1 MTRIPPEILLQ
12 GDREYVESWS
22 QRNEFHSAVNRI
34 GQNVIQ
40 PGDTLDESLFKDNGF
55 YLLAGEHVGFE
66 WSASGNRIVAAP
78 GAQITRLVT
87 FNSEAHVQ
95 GVDFIATEGSNNTDY
110 LCKINSLG
118 DVTFVNC
125 RFYKEQFMEP
135 TFIEI
140 VSGGKARFV
149 GCWFGGLIDAAGDVI
164 NNAGPAGNVGVLAAN
179 KTTNVIGAATGI
191 FITT

>member
-1 MTRIPPEILLQ
+1 MTRIPLEILLQ
-12 GDREYVESWS
+12 GDRAYVESWS

-34 GQNVIQ
+34 GQNVVQ
-40 PGDTLDESLFKDNGF
+40 PGDTLDETLLKDNGF

-66 WSASGNRIVAAP
+66 WSAPGNRIVAAP

-87 FNSEAHVQ
+87 FDSEAHIE

-110 LCKINSLG
+110 LCKINAPG

-125 RFYKEQFMEP
+125 RFYKEQNMPP
-135 TFIEI
+135 TFIEM

-149 GCWFGGLIDAAGDVI
+149 GCWFGGVNDTTGNVI
-164 NNAGPAGNVGVLAAN
+164 NNPGANTDVGVLAAN
-179 KTTNVIGAATGI
+179 KTGNVLGNVTAI
-191 FITT
+191 FVTT

>member
-66 WSASGNRIVAAP
+66 WSAPGNRIVAAP

-87 FNSEAHVQ
+87 FDSEAHVQ
-95 GVDFIATEGSNNTDY
+95 GVDFIATEGSNNTQY
-110 LCKINSLG
+110 LCKINALG

-140 VSGGKARFV
+140 ASGGKARFV
-149 GCWFGGLIDAAGDVI
+149 GCWFGGQMDAAGDVI
-164 NNAGPAGNVGVLAAN
+164 NNAGPAGNVGVLASN
-179 KTTNVIGAATGI
+179 KTTNVIGTATGI